1 MRLSKHWGPS
11 IFQRRSE
18 PVLMAAFTFALAV
31 LSFTSLCKAQDKP
44 KNQESSL
51 QFLFVQ
57 SAKSFTFADG
67 KLSLHGV
74 SPHTIY
80 FTDRPVRI
88 AGHITVKEYIDWGR
102 AAKDSFTKD
111 PPNGTLSIIAGDEAK
126 NIVMVL
132 KDAQLEGDT
141 LSFKVRILEGKMPKA
156 GGVNS
161 LFIDIIGLPFTPLSI
176 AGANRRMW
184 RRSAMVYGAGAAAA
198 YGAAAA
204 TAAAAYRP
212 TTVIVTH
219 PAPTVTVAA
228 PAPPAAAPQ
237 STENK
242 LRQLKSM
249 LNSGLITQS
258 QYDAKRKQL
267 LANF

>member
-18 PVLMAAFTFALAV
+18 PILMAAFAFILAV

-44 KNQESSL
+44 KKQESSP

-102 AAKDSFTKD
+102 DAKDSFTKN
-111 PPNGTLSIIAGDEAK
+111 PPNGTLSIIAGDETK

-161 LFIDIIGLPFTPLSI
+161 LFIDIIGMPLTPFSV
-176 AGANRRMW
+176 AGVHRRMW
-184 RRSAMVYGAGAAAA
+184 RRHAMVYGAGAAAA
-198 YGAAAA
+198 
-204 TAAAAYRP
+204 AYTPP
-212 TTVIVTH
+212 TTVVINQ
-219 PAPTVTVAA
+219 PAPTVQMPAA
-228 PAPPAAAPQ
+228 PPPPAAAPQ
-237 STENK
+237 TTESK

-249 LNSGLITQS
+249 LDSGLITQS
-258 QYDAKRKQL
+258 QYEAKQKQL
-267 LANF
+267 LSNF

>member
-1 MRLSKHWGPS
+1 
-11 IFQRRSE
+11 
-18 PVLMAAFTFALAV
+18 MAAFVFTLAV
-31 LSFTSLCKAQDKP
+31 LSFTTLCKAQDKP
-44 KNQESSL
+44 KEQISSP

-74 SPHTIY
+74 SPNTIY

-102 AAKDSFTKD
+102 DAKDSFTKN

-161 LFIDIIGLPFTPLSI
+161 LFIDIIGMPLTPFSV
-176 AGANRRMW
+176 AGVHRRMW
-184 RRSAMVYGAGAAAA
+184 RRHAMVYGAGVAAA
-198 YGAAAA
+198 YGAGAAD
-204 TAAAAYRP
+204 AAAAYSP
-212 TTVIVTH
+212 TTIVVNQ
-219 PAPTVTVAA
+219 PAPTVQTPA
-228 PAPPAAAPQ
+228 APPAAAPQ
-237 STENK
+237 TTEGK

-258 QYDAKRKQL
+258 QYEAKQKQL

>member
-11 IFQRRSE
+11 IFQRRSK
-18 PVLMAAFTFALAV
+18 PILMVAFAFMLIALSYA
-31 LSFTSLCKAQDKP
+31 SFCQAQDKP
-44 KNQESSL
+44 KKQESSP

-102 AAKDSFTKD
+102 DAKDSFTKN

-132 KDAQLEGDT
+132 KDAQLEGDM
-141 LSFKVRILEGKMPKA
+141 LIFKVRILEGKMPKG

-161 LFIDIIGLPFTPLSI
+161 LFIDIIGLPFTPLSV
-176 AGANRRMW
+176 AGVYRRAW
-184 RRSAMVYGAGAAAA
+184 RRRALVYGAGAAAA

-212 TTVIVTH
+212 TTVVVTH

-228 PAPPAAAPQ
+228 PPAAAPQ
-237 STENK
+237 STESK

-249 LNSGLITQS
+249 LHSGLITQS
-258 QYDAKRKQL
+258 QYDAKQKQL
-267 LANF
+267 LADF

>member
-18 PVLMAAFTFALAV
+18 PVLMVAFTFTLAA

-44 KNQESSL
+44 TNQISSP

-80 FTDRPVRI
+80 FSDRPDRV
-88 AGHITVKEYIDWGR
+88 AGHVTVKEFIDWGR
-102 AAKDSFTKD
+102 DAKDSFTKD

-141 LSFKVRILEGKMPKA
+141 LSFKIRILEGKMPKA

-161 LFIDIIGLPFTPLSI
+161 LFIDIIGLPFTPLSV
-176 AGANRRMW
+176 AGAYRRTW
-184 RRSAMVYGAGAAAA
+184 RRNALVYGAGAAAV

-212 TTVIVTH
+212 TTVVVTH

-228 PAPPAAAPQ
+228 PAPPAATPQ
-237 STENK
+237 STESK

-258 QYDAKRKQL
+258 QYDAKQKQL